1 MTKHLIAR
9 SISRPV
15 HDWLFDPGVEP
26 PSLRVL
32 AVFEH
37 ACDLVTPDGR
47 IVALVTPT
55 VGDGPFNI
63 VVAENA
69 AGIFA
74 PVEQGTTAG
83 LHRGH
88 LRIGPL
94 DVALD
99 RAVVWEPRP
108 DWPALRDR
116 RPLAEARLPDLSRI
130 ALQLAPAGSL
140 LATASAGRDEPGHP
154 AAAWRGQ
161 LPMLVSSAARR
172 AARALRAGWNGDPDQ
187 LEAGAR
193 QLAGLG
199 SGLTPAGDDFLTGV
213 MLWAWLAHPHP
224 SSFCHLLAE
233 TAAPRTTILSA
244 ALLRAAAAGQCS
256 APWHRLLIV
265 LGDGAASAPEL
276 EPAARD
282 VLAHGATSG
291 ADTLA
296 GFLHLGSPPGPP

>member
-1 MTKHLIAR
+1 MTEHLIAR

-32 AVFEH
+32 AVFENS
-37 ACDLVTPDGR
+37 CDLVTPDGR
-47 IVALVTPT
+47 VVALVTPT
-55 VGDGPFNI
+55 AGDGPFNI

-69 AGIFA
+69 AGIFT
-74 PVEQGTTAG
+74 PVEQGTTAE

-140 LATASAGRDEPGHP
+140 LAAAAAWGDGPGHP

-172 AARALRAGWNGDPDQ
+172 AARALRAGWNGDPGQ

-244 ALLRAAAAGQCS
+244 AWLRAAAAGQCS
-256 APWHRLLIV
+256 APWHRLQI
-265 LGDGAASAPEL
+265 G
-276 EPAARD
+276 
-282 VLAHGATSG
+282 LADGATS
-291 ADTLA
+291 AT
-296 GFLHLGSPPGPP
+296 